1 MPLFPAVKLMDN
13 VIGVDFHT
21 VLVPPSPAP
30 VPMVPHPYIG
40 MVFLWNTPQF
50 PAFKSGL
57 VLINGMPACTVGAM
71 GYSAHIPMLL
81 PAPPTFTNLMTYW
94 RHHLVN
100 VPKALG
106 LMLLTTFA
114 NIAIAGISALIPKPA
129 SADSFMKDVTGIDT
143 GSRASA
149 WESVKGSFSAFTQW
163 QTWVHLLLPPIPY
176 PGSQGSTAVGSPNVT
191 VNGGHLAFVAPLVAA
206 SCSELPVVPNAATLG
221 FSNVMVGVSIAAL
234 VREIAVHAAQGAV
247 AAAVQKGV
255 DSAGKSKE
263 NEEDKPPEQ
272 EREGQEG
279 CGCPRS

>member
-1 MPLFPAVKLMDN
+1 
-13 VIGVDFHT
+13 
-21 VLVPPSPAP
+21 
-30 VPMVPHPYIG
+30 
-40 MVFLWNTPQF
+40 
-50 PAFKSGL
+50 
-57 VLINGMPACTVGAM
+57 
-71 GYSAHIPMLL
+71 MLL

-114 NIAIAGISALIPKPA
+114 NIAIAGIASLIPRDKPGGAA
-129 SADSFMKDVTGIDT
+129 SAAFMKDVTGIDT
-143 GSRASA
+143 STRASA
-149 WESVKGSFSAFTQW
+149 WESVKGAFSAFTQW

-221 FSNVMVGVSIAAL
+221 FSNVMVGVSFAAL

-247 AAAVQKGV
+247 
-255 DSAGKSKE
+255 SAGVAAGVAKLTQPS
-263 NEEDKPPEQ
+263 Q
-272 EREGQEG
+272 GQEDCG
-279 CGCPRS
+279 CG